1 MAEYFE
7 RTHELGREGL
17 PVDGALH
24 KSNQEDELT
33 RWILE
38 ALSELTPKQTAEFL
52 SQASQ
57 LGLLQPE
64 PSVPG

>member
-1 MAEYFE
+1 MVECIKQTE
-7 RTHELGREGL
+7 ESKMEGLLREG
-17 PVDGALH
+17 VH

-38 ALSELTPKQTAEFL
+38 ALSELTPEQTAEFL